1 MQLKAMNA
9 EQVQLTAS
17 FDNRFTINNN
27 NLGQF
32 IKVMAGTER
41 CLCTESYP
49 LITVFSKPGTME
61 TVIAANEW

>member
-1 MQLKAMNA
+1 MNV

-17 FDNRFTINNN
+17 SYNRFTINNN

-32 IKVMAGTER
+32 IKVIAGTER

-49 LITVFSKPGTME
+49 LITVINKPGTME
-61 TVIAANEW
+61 SVIAENEW